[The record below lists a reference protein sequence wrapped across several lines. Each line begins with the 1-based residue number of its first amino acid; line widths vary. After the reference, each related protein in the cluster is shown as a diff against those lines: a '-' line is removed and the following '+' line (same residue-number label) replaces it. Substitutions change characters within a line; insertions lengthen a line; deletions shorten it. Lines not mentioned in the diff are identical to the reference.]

1 MTSPSLN
8 QRAISFLAFSTL
20 SEPWQTLRPCWRVSS
35 CIRRIRAC
43 TYDIDGVVTT
53 NGAGGGGEGV
63 GGAEESWRRK
73 LSVIGSHR
81 GKGRRTAAS
90 LDGITALPDH
100 GDDGAAVHVYWSSQ
114 HRSGS
119 TRVGRCTLDEASEE
133 WLLLEVGI
141 FTRVSILGLEALGY
155 RSYSGPRGAPCRG
168 W

>member
-1 MTSPSLN
+1 
-8 QRAISFLAFSTL
+8 LAFSTL
-20 SEPWQTLRPCWRVSS
+20 SEPWQTLRPCWGVSS

-53 NGAGGGGEGV
+53 DGAGGGSEGV
-63 GGAEESWRRK
+63 GGAEESWGRK

-81 GKGRRTAAS
+81 DKGRRTAAS

-119 TRVGRCTLDEASEE
+119 GSTRVGCRTLDKASEE
-133 WLLLEVGI
+133 GLLFEVGI
-141 FTRVSILGLEALGY
+141 CTKVSIVG
-155 RSYSGPRGAPCRG
+155 RP
-168 W
+168 